1 MAGSLNKVS
10 LIGNVGKDPE
20 IRSMNNGNRVA
31 SFSMAM
37 TESWKDRSGEKKER
51 TEWANVV
58 CFNEGLVGVIDSYV
72 SKGSKL
78 YVEGKL
84 QTRKYEKD
92 SIDRYTTEVV
102 LDFGAQLIL
111 LGDKGGGSRD
121 DSRDDRGDD
130 RTRGGGGGGGYSG
143 GSRGYGSGPKED
155 FPLDDE
161 IPFASPWGLR

>member
-1 MAGSLNKVS
+1 MAGSLNKVA

-20 IRSMNNGNRVA
+20 IRTMNNGNRVA

-37 TESWKDRSGEKKER
+37 TDSWKDKGGEKKEK

-58 CFNEGLVGVIDSYV
+58 CFNDGLIGVIDSYV

-92 SIDRYTTEVV
+92 GSDRYITEVV

-111 LGDKGGGSRD
+111 LGDKGGSRD
-121 DSRDDRGDD
+121 DSRDNGRDD
-130 RTRGGGGGGGYSG
+130 RRGGGSSGGYEDR
-143 GSRGYGSGPKED
+143 SRSAPKED

>member
-20 IRSMNNGNRVA
+20 IRAMNNGNRVA

-37 TESWKDRSGEKKER
+37 TESWKDKSSGDKKER

-58 CFNEGLVGVIDSYV
+58 VFNDGLVGVIDNYV

-78 YVEGKL
+78 YVEGQL

-92 SIDRYTTEVV
+92 GTERYITEVV
-102 LDFGAQLIL
+102 LQNFGGQLIL
-111 LGDKGGGSRD
+111 LSGKDDSRGGDDRSGSQGGGGS
-121 DSRDDRGDD
+121 
-130 RTRGGGGGGGYSG
+130 SG
-143 GSRGYGSGPKED
+143 GSYERAGPKED

-161 IPFASPWGLR
+161 IPFASCGGIR